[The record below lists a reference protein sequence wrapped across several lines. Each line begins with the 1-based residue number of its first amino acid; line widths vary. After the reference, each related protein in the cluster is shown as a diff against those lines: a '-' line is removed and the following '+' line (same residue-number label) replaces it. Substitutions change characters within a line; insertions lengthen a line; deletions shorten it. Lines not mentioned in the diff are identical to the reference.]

1 MSPSPLTRRVGF
13 VLEQLS
19 SNLTNLES
27 VDTVVM
33 GHAGVAVHF

>member
-13 VLEQLS
+13 VPE
-19 SNLTNLES
+19 

-33 GHAGVAVHF
+33 SLAGVAVHF